1 MELMLI
7 LMRMMLMLVLVAVRP
22 RGISGQLQ
30 FLFTNCDPAGCRLV
44 VNITRR
50 SLKFNLIFDP
60 QLAHF

>member
-1 MELMLI
+1 
-7 LMRMMLMLVLVAVRP
+7 MLMLVLVAVRA

-30 FLFTNCDPAGCRLV
+30 FLFTNCDPAGRLV